1 MKRSNE
7 LNHFTN
13 LERWLL
19 NKICLIEQVHSLLMY
34 FQDCNCGMLNMLS
47 SIIANFEP
55 IRRNILQMLKPTD
68 IVALWMATKLIITQS
83 EKRAYLSWT
92 REVFEG
98 QCKLNQ
104 LRSDGCAIT
113 VVGKDL
119 NTFTQAM
126 RSWDYRPCGLRLL
139 IVVVWLKAS
148 YSNQTPCLESSATL
162 QEMPV
167 ISRIYKSEILLDFRI
182 RCCS

>member
-1 MKRSNE
+1 MKTRSTPTFC
-7 LNHFTN
+7 LATVVA
-13 LERWLL
+13 WSDSLL
-19 NKICLIEQVHSLLMY
+19 MLCKHDAYQTCQRAESCNKICLIEQVHSRLVY
-34 FQDCNCGMLNMLS
+34 CQDCNCGSLNMLS

-104 LRSDGCAIT
+104 LLSDGCAIT
-113 VVGKDL
+113 VVGKTWIL
-119 NTFTQAM
+119 
-126 RSWDYRPCGLRLL
+126 SPKPWDRGIIDR
-139 IVVVWLKAS
+139 VA
-148 YSNQTPCLESSATL
+148 
-162 QEMPV
+162 
-167 ISRIYKSEILLDFRI
+167 
-182 RCCS
+182 